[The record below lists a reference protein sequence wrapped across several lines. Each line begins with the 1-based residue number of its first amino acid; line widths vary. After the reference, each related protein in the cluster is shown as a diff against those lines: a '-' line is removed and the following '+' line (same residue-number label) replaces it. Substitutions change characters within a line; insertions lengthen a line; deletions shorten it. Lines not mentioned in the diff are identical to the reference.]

1 MSTEVFNG
9 LIQVICELYL
19 DDLISYADSEEQC
32 IDRLRQIFDRCRQ
45 KHLTLHHRKCKFGL
59 SVVEYIEHTLDS
71 SGIHFTRSRLDS
83 ILNFDLP
90 RTQKRLKSFLGFANY
105 FRDHV
110 QDYATLAAPLHRVA
124 ETIRRLHANNIRWH
138 GMNKDI
144 ESYVKLCPCCQK
156 NDQHFNKNISIP
168 FTVHGSRP
176 FEKVDIDFIV
186 GLLPDLEGITT
197 IMVVIDLF
205 SRWVNLYGLKEWSAE
220 EAATSLVRHIGQYG
234 SPKTITSDKDPV
246 LLGQI
251 VKQTLKLTGIKQ
263 IHTVAGSKQEQ
274 GIVERANKEVMRH
287 LRNFIFDKSVI
298 KSYSKYIPLVQRI
311 LNSSYHRIT
320 GFSPAQLLYG
330 NAIDLFRNTILE
342 ENLLE
347 VKDISYNTWVQE
359 LKSMQIHVLAIAQRN
374 LTKHESIHL
383 DNYPLIPTEFDVGSY
398 VLVEYDNPF
407 RRGPSTKLLPFLKNY
422 K

>member
-1 MSTEVFNG
+1 MDENHNHF
-9 LIQVICELYL
+9 LQVHNENVGH
-19 DDLISYADSEEQC
+19 
-32 IDRLRQIFDRCRQ
+32 
-45 KHLTLHHRKCKFGL
+45 KG
-59 SVVEYIEHTLDS
+59 
-71 SGIHFTRSRLDS
+71 
-83 ILNFDLP
+83 
-90 RTQKRLKSFLGFANY
+90 
-105 FRDHV
+105 
-110 QDYATLAAPLHRVA
+110 VA

-144 ESYVKLCPCCQK
+144 ESFVKLCPCCQK

-197 IMVVIDLF
+197 IMVVIDSF

-311 LNSSYHRIT
+311 LNASYHRIT

-407 RRGPSTKLLPFLKNY
+407 RRGPSTKLLPFLRGLCEL
-422 K
+422 